1 MDDPLIRSL
10 TTAVEAAP
18 EEVALRVHLA
28 ELLLAG
34 GRTDDAVRHA
44 AAALAV
50 DPASEPR
57 PAAFVDLALR
67 GRVRTVRAIEGD
79 PGVVQE
85 PARPPAGVAEQF
97 RVEQHGRLV
106 LLAGAAACE
115 LSRRNSDGS
124 STRSPLAARRSAAA
138 IVSGLVPAAGTV

>member
-18 EEVALRVHLA
+18 EDVALRVHLA

-50 DPASEPR
+50 DPASEPAMGGPTS
-57 PAAFVDLALR
+57 PADDAD
-67 GRVRTVRAIEGD
+67 RAAQAGQ
-79 PGVVQE
+79 G
-85 PARPPAGVAEQF
+85 PARPGFDWDSAE
-97 RVEQHGRLV
+97 
-106 LLAGAAACE
+106 AE
-115 LSRRNSDGS
+115 LGDVVPPMFSDGS
-124 STRSPLAARRSAAA
+124 TGDVPGDPSGTESLRAFDVQRERVTLAD
-138 IVSGLVPAAGTV
+138 VGGLD